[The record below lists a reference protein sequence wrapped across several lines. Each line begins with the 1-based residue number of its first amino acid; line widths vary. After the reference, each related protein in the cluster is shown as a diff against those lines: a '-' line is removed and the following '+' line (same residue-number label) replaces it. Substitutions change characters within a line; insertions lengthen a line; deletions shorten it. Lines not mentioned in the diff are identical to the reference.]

1 MPKEIS
7 REVRVLPKLLAVNII
22 HEVVAGQKNMRV
34 MTKAVSR
41 WKKCNKCTL
50 LYIGHYAHLCKTK
63 SSHAE
68 AEFAKSASTKTNPGQ
83 CNNIQTNN
91 SNEENSESSH
101 IYSVATVNK
110 ITNQHKYVEVHLIGI
125 LIEMLWIIEAM
136 L

>member
-1 MPKEIS
+1 
-7 REVRVLPKLLAVNII
+7 
-22 HEVVAGQKNMRV
+22 MRV
-34 MTKAVSR
+34 MTKAVPR

-50 LYIGHYAHLCKTK
+50 LGHYAHLCKTK
-63 SSHAE
+63 SSRVE

-83 CNNIQTNN
+83 YNNIQTNN

-101 IYSVATVNK
+101 IYSVVTVNK
-110 ITNQHKYVEVHLIGI
+110 ITNQHKYVEVLLIGI